1 MKYEIKDFEY
11 YIKQERN
18 LSKNTMMSYIRDLE
32 HFSNYAKKWFKIE
45 NVKLIMEKHLYSYIK
60 SLSKKLE
67 PLSISRKIST
77 LKSFFKFLM
86 LERIVAENPARKFIS
101 PKQPK
106 KMPYILSVDEVMS
119 LLNHI
124 QGTKPLELRNQALLE
139 MIYGSGLRVSE
150 LLSLKITDIHIK
162 QMYVSVLGKGS
173 KAREVPINDLSI
185 KAIITYMS
193 DGRPELNIK
202 NTNYLFLNKRGDILS
217 RVGFYKLLSK
227 WSEELKLP
235 KITPHMLRHAFATH
249 LLENGIDLR
258 TLQLLLGH
266 ENISTTQLYTHL
278 SQKHMFETYD
288 KTHPRAKEDPYV

>member
-1 MKYEIKDFEY
+1 
-11 YIKQERN
+11 
-18 LSKNTMMSYIRDLE
+18 
-32 HFSNYAKKWFKIE
+32 
-45 NVKLIMEKHLYSYIK
+45 
-60 SLSKKLE
+60 
-67 PLSISRKIST
+67 
-77 LKSFFKFLM
+77 
-86 LERIVAENPARKFIS
+86 
-101 PKQPK
+101 
-106 KMPYILSVDEVMS
+106 
-119 LLNHI
+119 
-124 QGTKPLELRNQALLE
+124 
-139 MIYGSGLRVSE
+139 
-150 LLSLKITDIHIK
+150 
-162 QMYVSVLGKGS
+162 
-173 KAREVPINDLSI
+173 
-185 KAIITYMS
+185 MS

-227 WSEELKLP
+227 WSKELKLP